1 MEYFFINHNGRIQ
14 YYVTE
19 SGMEL
24 EVIINGMREGILS
37 QPGMWSKAVYLA
49 AKKGIVEQA
58 ASSGLFGIKL
68 VGDKPENTVKNDLLC
83 CY

>member
-19 SGMEL
+19 CGIEL

-58 ASSGLFGIKL
+58 ASNGLFGIKT
-68 VGDKPENTVKNDLLC
+68 VSDKPDSMRKNDLLC